1 MNETP
6 MLFPIEPNA
15 FWQQMK
21 KLIEEAVSEKAQKQS
36 LQKEE
41 HLPQK
46 PLFKLS
52 DLCFIFQVSK
62 PTIYEW
68 INDGKLRSF
77 KIRNRRYFTRE
88 DVEAVIKGRHL
99 PPSPFFPSDNPK
111 S

>member
-6 MLFPIEPNA
+6 MLFPMEPNM

-21 KLIEEAVSEKAQKQS
+21 KLIEEAVSEKTQKQTP
-36 LQKEE
+36 QKEE

-88 DVEAVIKGRHL
+88 DVEAIIKGRQL
-99 PPSPFFPSDNPK
+99 PPSPFFPSQQP
-111 S
+111 